1 VLHLTLANLR
11 ARPIRF
17 LATFLAIVVG
27 TGFLAGTMVLSDS
40 LGPAVKS
47 NAVVAL
53 HGVDAAVEPLL
64 GTPTLRARGREGA
77 VAESTIPAPLLQVVR
92 STQGVKAAAGNLT
105 GSLDVL
111 HDGTRVL
118 HAATGSVVV
127 RYPALS
133 AYRFVDGRA
142 PRRSGE
148 VAIDQQTSGR
158 KGWNLGTHLQLAT
171 ASGAHDVTVVGITRY
186 GDEPAS
192 SARGDI
198 VVSEEDGFSF
208 LAAGTRAYDS
218 IYVSGEKGV
227 SQQQLVEAISAKVGS
242 RYAVKT
248 GDQVRSDAAGQVAD
262 IASVLGVVLQVFA
275 YVALFVGIFIIYNT
289 FSIVVTQR
297 VREFALLRAVGARGS
312 QLGWAVVLEALVV
325 GIVASAIGMAVGIGL
340 FLLFGKAVPV
350 VADLVGTGGIALHV
364 HPERVVEVIVVGTIV
379 TIVSAAIPAFRAGR
393 TKPLAAMRAAAV
405 DRSGT
410 NRFRAVAGLIAIGL
424 GAVLLLTGMA
434 VHSGRFSGLLIGAGP
449 VLLFV
454 GVLIGGPILARGFAS
469 AVGAVLGRFGP
480 SSRVAVANSKR
491 NPGRTA
497 STANALIIGMFLVV
511 FVTAAGGALRDW
523 VVSRADQ
530 LTGADLSVVSSSGA
544 IPTDLQARIRST
556 PGVRSSTALYDG
568 VGEVGSGSATEGS
581 FRDRVSAG
589 NFAEVA
595 KVLDVTSLQGDLA
608 TLRDDQVAFSAR
620 GPGRFDTGEL
630 GRPVDITFRNGVVRH
645 FTVGAVLKLNFDLTG
660 YLVSSNAALD
670 ADPLLKVNK
679 ISLDVA
685 PGQLDSVQTRLD
697 DLTASYS
704 TISVQPGNIF
714 AQFAKSAF
722 NFIISSVN
730 ALLAFAVAMA
740 VFGIVNTLIL
750 SVTERTPEIGLL
762 RSVGMTRRQLRT
774 SVRAE
779 SVILAADGTFVG
791 MAFGLFV
798 AWAVTQPLFTGTES
812 FSWPWREMAVIAAIG
827 VLIGMVASLVPA
839 WRAARID
846 ILDAIATE

>member
-1 VLHLTLANLR
+1 MLHLTLANLR

-40 LGPAVKS
+40 LGPAVKA

-64 GTPTLRARGREGA
+64 GTPTLRANGRAGA
-77 VAESTIPAPLLQVVR
+77 VAESTIPASLLQVVR
-92 STQGVKAAAGNLT
+92 SVSDVKAAAGNLT

-148 VAIDQQTSGR
+148 VAIDQRTSGR
-158 KGWNLGTHLQLAT
+158 KGWDIGTHLQLAT
-171 ASGAHDVTVVGITRY
+171 ASGAHDVVVVGLTRY

-198 VVSEEDGFSF
+198 VVNEADGFSF
-208 LAAGTRAYDS
+208 LAAGSRAYDS

-227 SQQQLVEAISAKVGS
+227 SQQQLVQAISARVGDH
-242 RYAVKT
+242 YAVKT
-248 GDQVRSDAAGQVAD
+248 GDQVRADAAGQVAD
-262 IASVLGVVLQVFA
+262 IASVLGTVLQVFA

-297 VREFALLRAVGARGS
+297 VREFALLRAVGARGA

-325 GIVASAIGMAVGIGL
+325 GIVASAIGMVAGVGL
-340 FLLFGKAVPV
+340 FLLFGRAVPV

-364 HPERVVEVIVVGTIV
+364 HTERVVEVILVGTIV
-379 TIVSAAIPAFRAGR
+379 TIVSAAIPALRAGR
-393 TKPLAAMRAAAV
+393 TKPLAALRTAAV

-410 NRFRAVAGLIAIGL
+410 NRTRALAGLVAIGL
-424 GAVLLLTGMA
+424 GAALLLGGMA
-434 VHSGRFSGLLIGAGP
+434 ISNGLLIGAGP
-449 VLLFV
+449 VLLFA
-454 GVLIGGPILARGFAS
+454 GVLIGGPVLARGFAG

-523 VVSRADQ
+523 IVSRADQ

-544 IPTDLQARIRST
+544 IPTDLQARIRAT

-568 VGEVGSGSATEGS
+568 VGEIGTGGSTEGGV
-581 FRDRVSAG
+581 RDRVSAG

-595 KVLDVTSLQGDLA
+595 KVLDVTSLEGDVA
-608 TLRDDQVAFSAR
+608 TLRDDQVALSAR
-620 GPGRFDTGEL
+620 RVGRFDTGEI
-630 GRPVDITFRNGVVRH
+630 GQPVDITFRNGVVRH
-645 FTVGAVLKLNFDLTG
+645 FTVGAVLKFNFDLTG
-660 YLVSSNAALD
+660 YLVSSTAALD
-670 ADPLLKVNK
+670 ADPQLKVNK

-697 DLTASYS
+697 DLTANYS
-704 TISVQPGNIF
+704 TITVQPGNII
-714 AQFAKSAF
+714 AQFVKSAF
-722 NFIISSVN
+722 NFIIASVN
-730 ALLAFAVAMA
+730 ALLAFAIAMA

-762 RSVGMTRRQLRT
+762 RAVGMTRRQLRT

-798 AWAVTQPLFTGTES
+798 AWAVTQPLFTGNES

-827 VLIGMVASLVPA
+827 VLIGMAASLVPA

-846 ILDAIATE
+846 VLDAIAAE

>member
-1 VLHLTLANLR
+1 MANLR
-11 ARPIRF
+11 ARPVRF

-47 NAVVAL
+47 NALVAL

-64 GTPTLRARGREGA
+64 GTPAVGARGRGESLS
-77 VAESTIPAPLLQVVR
+77 ESTIPAPLLQTVR
-92 STQGVKAAAGNLT
+92 RAQGVKAAAGNLT

-111 HDGTRVL
+111 QDGTRVL

-127 RYPALS
+127 HYPALS
-133 AYRFVDGRA
+133 AYRFVEGKA
-142 PRRSGE
+142 PHRSGD
-148 VAIDQQTSGR
+148 VAIDQRTSER
-158 KGWNLGTHLQLAT
+158 KHWPVGTHLELAT
-171 ASGAHDVTVVGITRY
+171 ASGSHDVTIVGLTRY

-198 VVSEEDGFSF
+198 VVSEADGFSF

-218 IYVSGEKGV
+218 IYVSGAPGV
-227 SQQQLVEAISAKVGS
+227 SQQQLVQSISAEVGDRYKVQ
-242 RYAVKT
+242 T
-248 GDQVRSDAAGQVAD
+248 GDQVRSDAAGDVAD

-297 VREFALLRAVGARGS
+297 VREFALLRAVGARGA

-325 GIVASAIGMAVGIGL
+325 GIVASAIGMLAGIGL

-350 VADLVGTGGIALHV
+350 VADLVGTGGIGLHV
-364 HPERVVEVIVVGTIV
+364 HVERVVEVILVGTIV
-379 TIVSAAIPAFRAGR
+379 TVVSAAIPAFRAGR
-393 TKPLAAMRAAAV
+393 TKPLAAMRTAAV

-410 NRFRAVAGLIAIGL
+410 NRFRAVVGLIAIAL
-424 GAVLLLTGMA
+424 GAVLLVTGMA
-434 VHSGRFSGLLIGAGP
+434 LSSGAFSGLLIGGGP
-449 VLLFV
+449 VLLFI
-454 GVLIGGPILARGFAS
+454 GVLIGGPVLARGFAS
-469 AVGAVLGRFGP
+469 GVGAILGRFGA
-480 SSRVAVANSKR
+480 SSRVAVANAKR

-523 VVSRADQ
+523 IVSRADQ
-530 LTGADLSVVSSSGA
+530 LTGADLSVVTSSGA

-568 VGEVGSGSATEGS
+568 VGEVGVGGTADGRA
-581 FRDRVSAG
+581 RDRVSAG
-589 NFAEVA
+589 NFGEVA

-608 TLRDDQVAFSAR
+608 SLRDDQVALSAR
-620 GPGRFDTGEL
+620 GPGRADAAEI

-645 FTVGAVLKLNFDLTG
+645 FTVGAVLKFNFDLSG
-660 YLVSSNAALD
+660 YLVSSTAALD
-670 ADPLLKVNK
+670 ADPQLEINK

-704 TISVQPGNIF
+704 TIQVLPGNYV
-714 AQFAKSAF
+714 AQFVKSAF
-722 NFIISSVN
+722 NFIIASVN

-798 AWAVTQPLFTGTES
+798 AWAVTQPLFTGSES
-812 FSWPWREMAVIAAIG
+812 FSWPWREMGVIALIG

-846 ILDAIATE
+846 ILDAIASE